1 MKSQSVRLIDI
12 FFLGPS
18 MAYAGLLPS
27 ALPGW
32 LRTTLVVGG
41 VLTVIYNGRNYLLY
55 KGIEHGNQS

>member
-1 MKSQSVRLIDI
+1 MKTQSIRLIDI

-32 LRTTLVVGG
+32 LRITLVVGG
-41 VLTVIYNGRNYLLY
+41 VLTVIYNGRNYILN
-55 KGIEHGNQS
+55 K